1 VADNSRLVQMQQVKV
16 LLQKTTAIQLSDF
29 IKACFAVFPILLSL
43 IFSRLA
49 IVNPPKANKFAF
61 LFK

>member
-1 VADNSRLVQMQQVKV
+1 
-16 LLQKTTAIQLSDF
+16 LLQKTTAMQLSDF
-29 IKACFAVFPILLSL
+29 IGRNLSGLHNLLSL

-49 IVNPPKANKFAF
+49 IVNPPKANKFAL